1 MSGFSQRLAEIEQRV
16 AAAARASGRE
26 PREVRILPVSKTHP
40 ISMIQEAMAAGAREF
55 GENRPQ
61 DLAAKA
67 QELGANL
74 ASILDSG
81 VVSATSLASDPAA
94 DLTGASAVKKSAD
107 LGLDGSGRASASV
120 NRGDGVNA
128 SAQPGIVGCGVDL
141 GLAPRET
148 ETKPGAPRWVMIGNL
163 QRNKA
168 KLIVAH
174 AAELQSLDS
183 LRLAETLSRLLGE
196 AGRELDVMVQVNVSG
211 EAVKHGVE
219 PAAALD
225 LAGRVAVLPG
235 MRLTGFMGVAAP
247 LSVVGEAGVHEAF
260 ARLRAI
266 RDAAVGSIPEARGL
280 SMGMSG
286 DFEIAIAEGSTCVR
300 LGSGLFGSR
309 VY

>member
-1 MSGFSQRLAEIEQRV
+1 MTGFQERLVGIQERV

-26 PREVRILPVSKTHP
+26 PRDVRILPVSKTHP
-40 ISMIQEAMAAGAREF
+40 ISMIQAAMAAGVREF

-74 ASILDSG
+74 RRSG
-81 VVSATSLASDPAA
+81 SGNTGVLA
-94 DLTGASAVKKSAD
+94 
-107 LGLDGSGRASASV
+107 GLDGV
-120 NRGDGVNA
+120 
-128 SAQPGIVGCGVDL
+128 SAQHGIGGRGADL
-141 GLAPRET
+141 GLAPRES
-148 ETKPGAPRWVMIGNL
+148 ETKPDVPRWVMIGNL

-168 KLIVAH
+168 KLIVAY

-196 AGRELDVMVQVNVSG
+196 AGRELDVMVQVNISG

-219 PAAALD
+219 PGVALD
-225 LAGRVAVLPG
+225 FAGRVAALPG
-235 MRLTGFMGVAAP
+235 LRLTGFMGVAAP
-247 LSVVGEAGVHEAF
+247 LSVVGESGVHEAF

-266 RDAAVGSIPEARGL
+266 RDAAVVSIPEASGL

-300 LGSGLFGSR
+300 LGSGLFGQR
-309 VY
+309 RAGVVAPADK